1 MKTELYNFIAKK
13 IPKEDKDKKSI
24 FQSILGIVYFLN
36 IDENLILDWIK
47 DAENDNIF
55 KTLNFINGGNWINEV
70 KNKNYIPFMIELFEC
85 RPIGL
90 GTPNAA
96 CGEGELMMI
105 LSSTKIFRPTKNDI
119 KIDGQTF
126 NLKNDEPRFFA
137 EVTGKELNKKLIEV
151 CKKLGFT
158 PNTYKG
164 KEYVQVLNKKFVE
177 EHWNKQFEK
186 TEKSKVKE
194 LLMTFLLNLFP
205 EKSIKKEDI
214 KHIINNV
221 IISNKLVWDLWV
233 KEVIIFLF
241 KNGNNK
247 SENYVLMN
255 VNGLVNKIPIDLN
268 DFINLINDNKIL
280 FSQDYF
286 RMFQDKK
293 VGIYIKFVN

>member
-1 MKTELYNFIAKK
+1 MKKELYNFIAKK
-13 IPKEDKDKKSI
+13 IPKEDKAKKSI
-24 FQSILGIVYFLN
+24 FQSILGIVYDLN
-36 IDENLILDWIK
+36 IDEKIILDWIK

-70 KNKNYIPFMIELFEC
+70 KNKNYIPFMVELFEC

-105 LSSTKIFRPTKNDI
+105 LSSKKIFRPTKNDI

-137 EVTGKELNKKLIEV
+137 EVTGKELNKKLIEI
-151 CKKLGFT
+151 CKKSGFT
-158 PNTYKG
+158 PNLFKG
-164 KEYVQVLNKKFVE
+164 KEYVQILNKKFVE

-186 TEKSKVKE
+186 TEISKVQE
-194 LLMTFLLNLFP
+194 LLMTFLFNLFP
-205 EKSIKKEDI
+205 EKNIKKEDI
-214 KHIINNV
+214 KNIINNV
-221 IISNKLVWDLWV
+221 IINNKLVWDLWV

-247 SENYVLMN
+247 NENYVLMN
-255 VNGLVNKIPIDLN
+255 VNGLVNKIPSDLN
-268 DFINLINDNKIL
+268 NFISLINDNKIL